1 MKRARASEID
11 PATPVIDVENCV
23 AHRRVPDA
31 AHCATPCLPS
41 RSARERTSWTAA
53 LSAWRPRRVGTPAY
67 ASMGDPVMFS
77 YNSVYQADCR
87 SVLKSFPSNSF
98 DLVLTDPPY
107 FVNYRDR
114 FGRTVANDCDE
125 LGILSAFDEVY
136 RVLKPN
142 TVCISFYGWSR
153 IDAFFAAWRHAGFR
167 VAGHIVWCKG
177 YPSRVGMLRLRH
189 EQAYLLAKGRPAQP
203 RKPLD
208 DVQPWAY
215 SGNRHHPTEKS
226 VAILRPLI
234 ECFSPRG
241 GAVFDPFAGSGSSLL
256 AAALTGRRYCGV
268 ELGTEH
274 CATIR
279 ERLSRAGVPSSAT
292 TNPIDLEDSLEEY
305 SRWLAARGWAL
316 PPSVLSRSSATGLAE
331 IAPMH
336 DGGGP

>member
-1 MKRARASEID
+1 M
-11 PATPVIDVENCV
+11 
-23 AHRRVPDA
+23 PDS
-31 AHCATPCLPS
+31 AHCATPRLPS
-41 RSARERTSWTAA
+41 RSVRAARVLDCCAFGVA
-53 LSAWRPRRVGTPAY
+53 PAPRRHFAY
-67 ASMGDPVMFS
+67 ASMGDSIMFS
-77 YNSVYQADCR
+77 YNSVYQGDCR
-87 SVLKSFPSNSF
+87 NVLKGFPSNSF

-114 FGRTVANDCDE
+114 FGRTVANDRDE

-167 VAGHIVWCKG
+167 VVGHIVWCKG

-215 SGNRHHPTEKS
+215 SGNRYHPTEKS

-234 ECFSPRG
+234 ECFSPAG
-241 GAVFDPFAGSGSSLL
+241 GALLDPFAGSGSSLV
-256 AAALTGRRYCGV
+256 AAALADRRYCGV
-268 ELGTEH
+268 ELDAQH

-279 ERLSRAGVPSSAT
+279 ERLSRARAPPSPMTS
-292 TNPIDLEDSLEEY
+292 PIDLEDSLEEY
-305 SRWLAARGWAL
+305 RRWLAARGWML
-316 PPSVLSRSSATGLAE
+316 PASLLSRVSASGLAE
-331 IAPMH
+331 VAREH